1 MIAERD
7 STITQLNAEIQRLNA
22 IIEKNGMK
30 AGDLQ
35 NQMAELMQKL
45 SIAEG

>member
-7 STITQLNAEIQRLNA
+7 STITQLKEEIQRLNN
-22 IIEKNGMK
+22 IIEKNGLK

-35 NQMAELMQKL
+35 NQMADLM
-45 SIAEG
+45 